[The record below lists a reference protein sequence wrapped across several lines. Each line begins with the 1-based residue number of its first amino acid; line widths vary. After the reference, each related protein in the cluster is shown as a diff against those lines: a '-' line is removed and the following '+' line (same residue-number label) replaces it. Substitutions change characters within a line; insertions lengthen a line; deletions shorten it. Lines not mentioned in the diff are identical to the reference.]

1 MRFTGASYRK
11 YGTWNVAVDASEF
24 RHGPN
29 NNTVILIQLSLM
41 QFQTNMLTFAN
52 TTSDWS

>member
-11 YGTWNVAVDASEF
+11 YGTWIVSVDAFEF

-29 NNTVILIQLSLM
+29 NNTVIWIQLSLM
-41 QFQTNMLTFAN
+41 QFQTDMLTFAN
-52 TTSDWS
+52 TTNHCR